1 MYDPAGG
8 ARGIPSVKRCG
19 AMLLMLFL
27 TGVALGCVLAQW
39 LGLRC
44 YITAEEDKSFDAAL
58 IRVLLWNA
66 KFLLASYLLAFSPG
80 GTLLLPLLFGAE
92 GALLGALFG
101 AVLSAQGAAMLP
113 CLVAMLLFR
122 LVLVV
127 PYGFLL
133 GLWCMRQSLGF
144 GGEQDRSAFGVL
156 VLTGAVLLA
165 ASLLECTVAKDAAYF
180 LRFGV

>member
-1 MYDPAGG
+1 
-8 ARGIPSVKRCG
+8 
-19 AMLLMLFL
+19 
-27 TGVALGCVLAQW
+27 
-39 LGLRC
+39 
-44 YITAEEDKSFDAAL
+44 
-58 IRVLLWNA
+58 
-66 KFLLASYLLAFSPG
+66 
-80 GTLLLPLLFGAE
+80 
-92 GALLGALFG
+92 
-101 AVLSAQGAAMLP
+101 MLP

-144 GGEQDRSAFGVL
+144 GSEQDRSTFGVL

>member
-66 KFLLASYLLAFSPG
+66 KFLLTSYLLAFSPG

-133 GLWCMRQSLGF
+133 GLWAMRQSLGF
-144 GGEQDRSAFGVL
+144 GSEQDRSAFGVL

>member
-1 MYDPAGG
+1 
-8 ARGIPSVKRCG
+8 
-19 AMLLMLFL
+19 MLLMLFL

-144 GGEQDRSAFGVL
+144 GSERSRIAAHSGVL

>member
-1 MYDPAGG
+1 
-8 ARGIPSVKRCG
+8 
-19 AMLLMLFL
+19 
-27 TGVALGCVLAQW
+27 
-39 LGLRC
+39 
-44 YITAEEDKSFDAAL
+44 
-58 IRVLLWNA
+58 
-66 KFLLASYLLAFSPG
+66 
-80 GTLLLPLLFGAE
+80 
-92 GALLGALFG
+92 
-101 AVLSAQGAAMLP
+101 MLP

-144 GGEQDRSAFGVL
+144 GSEQDRSAFGVL

>member
-8 ARGIPSVKRCG
+8 ARGIPSAKRCG

-27 TGVALGCVLAQW
+27 TGVVLGCVLAQR

-44 YITAEEDKSFDAAL
+44 YVTANEEKSFDAAFL
-58 IRVLLWNA
+58 RVLLWNA
-66 KFLLASYLLAFSPG
+66 KFLLVAYLLAFSPG
-80 GTLLLPLLFGAE
+80 GILLLPPLFGAE

-101 AVLSAQGAAMLP
+101 AVLSAQGVVMLL
-113 CLVAMLLFR
+113 CLVATLLFR

-133 GLWCMRQSLGF
+133 GLWAMRQSLEF
-144 GGEQDRSAFGVL
+144 GSKQDRSTFCIL

-165 ASLLECTVAKDAAYF
+165 ASLLECTVAKDAAYY